1 MSIVELPE
9 SVLRDLVREFGEDA
23 GRVAEHALRSEIT
36 RHRIT
41 RAIRAGEDAAAAVA
55 AALSNDPLFVASVD
69 ELAEDGP
76 KVPGSLDDRLR
87 RWAV

>member
-1 MSIVELPE
+1 VSIVELPE
-9 SVLRDLVREFGEDA
+9 SVLRDLVSEFGADA

-41 RAIRAGEDAAAAVA
+41 RAIRSGEDPASAVA
-55 AALSNDPLFVASVD
+55 VALSNDPSFVAGID
-69 ELAEDGP
+69 ALAQGGP
-76 KVPGSLDDRLR
+76 MVQGSLEERLR